1 MSHETSHG
9 HQSERA
15 VSKVSF
21 VSSFWLVV
29 IIAGLFV
36 AALNFIQ
43 SFSSG
48 HEEGGH
54 ATHEMHSTGGH
65 EGTHEATH
73 EGATEAAGHEAT
85 PAAHEE
91 KATEAQPE
99 HGTAAPKEEAKHEA
113 TAPAEHH

>member
-48 HEEGGH
+48 HEEGH
-54 ATHEMHSTGGH
+54 ATHEMHSTKGH
-65 EGTHEATH
+65 EGTH
-73 EGATEAAGHEAT
+73 EGATEAAGHEAA
-85 PAAHEE
+85 PATHEE

-113 TAPAEHH
+113 PAPAEHH

>member
-43 SFSSG
+43 AFSSG

-73 EGATEAAGHEAT
+73 EGATEAAGHEA
-85 PAAHEE
+85 AHEE